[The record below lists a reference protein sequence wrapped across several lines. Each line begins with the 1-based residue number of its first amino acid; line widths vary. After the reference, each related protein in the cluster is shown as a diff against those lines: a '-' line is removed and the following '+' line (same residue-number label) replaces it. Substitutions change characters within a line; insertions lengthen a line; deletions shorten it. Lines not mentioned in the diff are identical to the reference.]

1 MICASRSA
9 IFARAAASQHH
20 GESKALPLS
29 WRTSSMNVRTHL
41 LAACAALATFSAA
54 HAQLAASAPA
64 AMPATPAP
72 APAPVAAPAPAPAP
86 APVITPAPGAERKV
100 MITAPAAA
108 SGDAS
113 EGKVAHYGA
122 KFNGRKTASGEVF
135 NSNAM
140 TMAHKTLPFG
150 TRVKVTNLAN
160 KKSVVVRVND
170 RGPTNPDRIGDL
182 TTGAARKIG
191 MTKAGVVDARL
202 EVVGQAKTAKKK

>member
-1 MICASRSA
+1 MN
-9 IFARAAASQHH
+9 
-20 GESKALPLS
+20 L
-29 WRTSSMNVRTHL
+29 RTTL
-41 LAACAALATFSAA
+41 LATCAALATIGAA
-54 HAQLAASAPA
+54 HAQQASAPA
-64 AMPATPAP
+64 GMPAMPATSAAPDPAP
-72 APAPVAAPAPAPAP
+72 MV
-86 APVITPAPGAERKV
+86 TPAPGPARKV
-100 MITAPAAA
+100 MITAAPAA

-170 RGPTNPDRIGDL
+170 RGPTDPGRIGDL

-202 EVVGQAKTAKKK
+202 DVIGQAKAGKKK

>member
-1 MICASRSA
+1 
-9 IFARAAASQHH
+9 
-20 GESKALPLS
+20 
-29 WRTSSMNVRTHL
+29 MNFRFTLV
-41 LAACAALATFSAA
+41 AACAALATISV
-54 HAQLAASAPA
+54 AQAQQASAPA
-64 AMPATPAP
+64 AAPAMPA
-72 APAPVAAPAPAPAP
+72 
-86 APVITPAPGAERKV
+86 ITPAPEPAPTVTPAPGPARKV

-135 NSNAM
+135 NVNAM

-170 RGPTNPDRIGDL
+170 RGPTDPGRIGDL
-182 TTGAARKIG
+182 TSGAARKIG
-191 MTKAGVVDARL
+191 MTRAGVADVRL
-202 EVVGQAKTAKKK
+202 EVVGQAKPAKKKK

>member
-1 MICASRSA
+1 
-9 IFARAAASQHH
+9 
-20 GESKALPLS
+20 
-29 WRTSSMNVRTHL
+29 MNFRTHL
-41 LAACAALATFSAA
+41 LAACAALATFGAA
-54 HAQLAASAPA
+54 HAQRVPTPGATPTLPAATPTPAPMAAPA
-64 AMPATPAP
+64 AAP
-72 APAPVAAPAPAPAP
+72 KMA
-86 APVITPAPGAERKV
+86 
-100 MITAPAAA
+100 APAAA

-135 NSNAM
+135 NVNAM

-170 RGPTNPDRIGDL
+170 RGPTDPGRIGDL
-182 TTGAARKIG
+182 STGAARKIG

-202 EVVGQAKTAKKK
+202 EVVGQSKAAKKAA

>member
-1 MICASRSA
+1 MLALCAT
-9 IFARAAASQHH
+9 
-20 GESKALPLS
+20 L
-29 WRTSSMNVRTHL
+29 
-41 LAACAALATFSAA
+41 AALASISAA
-54 HAQLAASAPA
+54 HAQQASAPA
-64 AMPATPAP
+64 ATPAMPA
-72 APAPVAAPAPAPAP
+72 
-86 APVITPAPGAERKV
+86 ITPAPDPAPMVTPAPGPARKV
-100 MITAPAAA
+100 MISAAPAA

-135 NSNAM
+135 NVNAM

-170 RGPTNPDRIGDL
+170 RGPSSPDRIGDL

-202 EVVGQAKTAKKK
+202 EVVGQAKPAKKK

>member
-1 MICASRSA
+1 
-9 IFARAAASQHH
+9 
-20 GESKALPLS
+20 
-29 WRTSSMNVRTHL
+29 MNLRTHL
-41 LAACAALATFSAA
+41 LAALAALATICTISAA
-54 HAQLAASAPA
+54 QAQQASAPA
-64 AMPATPAP
+64 ATTPAMPAMPAITPSPDPAP
-72 APAPVAAPAPAPAP
+72 MAAPAPA
-86 APVITPAPGAERKV
+86 RKV
-100 MITAPAAA
+100 MISAAPAA

-122 KFNGRKTASGEVF
+122 KFNGRKTASGERF
-135 NSNAM
+135 NVNAM

-191 MTKAGVVDARL
+191 MTKAGVIDARL
-202 EVVGQAKTAKKK
+202 EVVGQAKAGKKK

>member
-1 MICASRSA
+1 
-9 IFARAAASQHH
+9 
-20 GESKALPLS
+20 
-29 WRTSSMNVRTHL
+29 MNLRPHW
-41 LAACAALATFSAA
+41 LAACAALVTVSAA
-54 HAQLAASAPA
+54 NAQQASAPA
-64 AMPATPAP
+64 ALPAP
-72 APAPVAAPAPAPAP
+72 PAAAPAPIAAPATKMA
-86 APVITPAPGAERKV
+86 AP
-100 MITAPAAA
+100 A

-135 NSNAM
+135 NVDAM

-170 RGPTNPDRIGDL
+170 RGPSSPDRVGDL

-202 EVVGQAKTAKKK
+202 EVVGQAKLAKKA